1 MFCPPAET
9 KFLFFYAPAQL
20 DFSLNAKVSSALS
33 INVAFGAVNSS
44 AKVKSTPD
52 ATYIHNFKKNA
63 TSMITDIVEKLLE
76 YSNTEI
82 DKFRIR

>member
-1 MFCPPAET
+1 MFCPPAEA

-20 DFSLNAKVSSALS
+20 DFSLNAKVSPASS
-33 INVAFGAVNSS
+33 INIAFGAVNSS

-52 ATYIHNFKKNA
+52 ATYFHNFKENA
-63 TSMITDIVEKLLE
+63 TSMITDIFEKLLE